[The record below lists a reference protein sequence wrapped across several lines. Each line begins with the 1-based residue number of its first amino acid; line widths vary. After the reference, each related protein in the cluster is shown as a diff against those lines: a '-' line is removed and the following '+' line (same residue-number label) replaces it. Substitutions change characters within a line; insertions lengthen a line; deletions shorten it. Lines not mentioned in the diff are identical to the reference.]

1 VYIIMYN
8 CRIHVNMY
16 NKHSNAFVVYQSND
30 VSIQTQK
37 VNNEAHKP
45 MNNVPY
51 QNNWSSFERTHITIA

>member
-1 VYIIMYN
+1 MYN

-51 QNNWSSFERTHITIA
+51 QNN